1 MHTTTNKQPNHNFE
15 KTFQSSYLLLNFN
28 GEVTKKIFETRGSTF
43 RNNFEEIFCLLFCV
57 CLSYFS
63 LSPLLNLFHMNH
75 PLPEDVWLDLG
86 SIITHSKRERDFR
99 AHFGGPSAAV
109 SYLWSLISSIK
120 TPLFGALELLQTL
133 YFLKSPGFSWA
144 TTCSRFDVCESTFKR
159 NLEHGLHY
167 IDFVLPNVSLFT
179 YII

>member
-1 MHTTTNKQPNHNFE
+1 
-15 KTFQSSYLLLNFN
+15 
-28 GEVTKKIFETRGSTF
+28 
-43 RNNFEEIFCLLFCV
+43 
-57 CLSYFS
+57 
-63 LSPLLNLFHMNH
+63 MNH

-109 SYLWSLISSIK
+109 SYLWSLISSIHA
-120 TPLFGALELLQTL
+120 PLFGALELLQTL